1 MRQSGNNRG
10 PENRLRRHFAA
21 PMAVVLSLLWL
32 SVAYAAESRIAL
44 VIGNSAYRADPL
56 MNPVNDASAVSTALS
71 SLGFEVVTLKNASF
85 REMISA
91 MQSFSVKAK
100 GYQVRLV
107 YFAGHGIQIKGR
119 NFLIPID
126 AELASQ
132 DDVARKMVDLND
144 LIDRLG
150 DIRSGMNI
158 FILDACRNNPFNNL
172 PALNKDGRRIIV
184 RGTESNGGLA
194 RVDAPLGTLVA
205 YSTTPGA
212 VAMDSTTSRNSV
224 YTKHLLRHMDTP
236 GQTVEHML
244 KRVRIDVAKETQN
257 LQVPWEASSLMTEFC
272 FQPRAAGGCGL

>member
-1 MRQSGNNRG
+1 
-10 PENRLRRHFAA
+10 
-21 PMAVVLSLLWL
+21 
-32 SVAYAAESRIAL
+32 
-44 VIGNSAYRADPL
+44 

-150 DIRSGMNI
+150 DIRSGMNM

-205 YSTTPGA
+205 YSTSPGA